1 MLRKLSFTA
10 AILVLTASWVSA
22 GNLGALATAA
32 ASQEP
37 TPLYVKHG
45 ALVKAEYKSG
55 LMTTADEDMSATG
68 VQPERVA
75 ASADHKIMARPAI
88 AFKPRPS
95 GMMAPPPRVESVG
108 HGQAGLVAEAKQ
120 DSLDLEGDLEKDLVL
135 SPPPQRAE
143 EPKEVPAK
151 PVATESKPAPEK
163 SAVAASTEKAVKKP
177 IAKKIRKVHP
187 VPQYAGSPNPIHK
200 IHPVPQYAGSPKPIH
215 KVHPV
220 SQNSWQFPAGAYENR
235 PFPQTQAVCAPSN
248 FGVPNITP
256 NGMAPSSYATSDPRP
271 VFGTQRSGDRIV
283 RDGVTIKLAPATA
296 PVTAPLPYESEQ
308 RDDSS
313 GSDLF
318 STAAEIIGM
327 PFAFI
332 SSLF

>member
-22 GNLGALATAA
+22 GNLGALANAA
-32 ASQEP
+32 ASQAP
-37 TPLYVKHG
+37 TPLYVNPG

-55 LMTTADEDMSATG
+55 LTATADENISATA

-75 ASADHKIMARPAI
+75 ASADQKVMARPAI

-120 DSLDLEGDLEKDLVL
+120 DTLDLEGDLEKDLVL
-135 SPPPQRAE
+135 SPPPQKAE
-143 EPKEVPAK
+143 ETTEIPAK
-151 PVATESKPAPEK
+151 PVVTESKPAPEK
-163 SAVAASTEKAVKKP
+163 SAVAASTKKTTKKP
-177 IAKKIRKVHP
+177 TAKRVTKVHP
-187 VPQYAGSPNPIHK
+187 VPQYAGSPKPIHK
-200 IHPVPQYAGSPKPIH
+200 VHPVPQYAGSPKPIH

-235 PFPQTQAVCAPSN
+235 PFPQTQAACAPSS
-248 FGVPNITP
+248 FGVPNITQ
-256 NGMAPSSYATSDPRP
+256 NRMATPSYATSDPRP
-271 VFGTQRSGDRIV
+271 VFGARNLGDRIV

-296 PVTAPLPYESEQ
+296 PVTAPLPYESDQ

-313 GSDLF
+313 DSDLL

-327 PFAFI
+327 PFAFV

>member
-22 GNLGALATAA
+22 GNLGALANAA
-32 ASQEP
+32 ASQAP
-37 TPLYVKHG
+37 TPLYVNPG

-55 LMTTADEDMSATG
+55 LTATADENISATA
-68 VQPERVA
+68 VQPARVA
-75 ASADHKIMARPAI
+75 ASADHKVMARPAI

-135 SPPPQRAE
+135 SPPPQKAE
-143 EPKEVPAK
+143 ETKEIPAK
-151 PVATESKPAPEK
+151 PVVTESKPAPEK
-163 SAVAASTEKAVKKP
+163 SAVAASTKKTTRKP
-177 IAKKIRKVHP
+177 IAKRVRKV
-187 VPQYAGSPNPIHK
+187 
-200 IHPVPQYAGSPKPIH
+200 HPVPQYAGSPKPIH

-248 FGVPNITP
+248 FGVPNITQ
-256 NGMAPSSYATSDPRP
+256 NRMATPSYATSDPRP
-271 VFGTQRSGDRIV
+271 VFGARNSGDRIV
-283 RDGVTIKLAPATA
+283 RDGVTIKLAPASA
-296 PVTAPLPYESEQ
+296 PVTAPLPYESDQ

-313 GSDLF
+313 GSDLL

>member
-32 ASQEP
+32 VSQEP

-55 LMTTADEDMSATG
+55 LMTTTDEDMSATR

-75 ASADHKIMARPAI
+75 ASVDNRIMARPAI
-88 AFKPRPS
+88 AFKPRPG

-135 SPPPQRAE
+135 SPPPQQAE
-143 EPKEVPAK
+143 ETKEVPAK
-151 PVATESKPAPEK
+151 PVATESKPAAEN

-177 IAKKIRKVHP
+177 IAKKIRKV
-187 VPQYAGSPNPIHK
+187 
-200 IHPVPQYAGSPKPIH
+200 HPVPQYAGSPKPIH

-256 NGMAPSSYATSDPRP
+256 NRMAPPSYATSDPRP
-271 VFGTQRSGDRIV
+271 AFGPQRLGDRIV

-296 PVTAPLPYESEQ
+296 PVTAPAPYESDQ

>member
-1 MLRKLSFTA
+1 MLRKLSFIA

-32 ASQEP
+32 ASQAP

-55 LMTTADEDMSATG
+55 LMTTADEDVSATG
-68 VQPERVA
+68 IQPERVA
-75 ASADHKIMARPAI
+75 ASADQKIMARPAI

-108 HGQAGLVAEAKQ
+108 NGQAGLVAEAKQ

-135 SPPPQRAE
+135 SPPPQKAE
-143 EPKEVPAK
+143 ETKEVPAK
-151 PVATESKPAPEK
+151 PVATESRPAPEK
-163 SAVAASTEKAVKKP
+163 TAVVASPKKAVKKP
-177 IAKKIRKVHP
+177 IAKKITKVHP
-187 VPQYAGSPNPIHK
+187 VPR
-200 IHPVPQYAGSPKPIH
+200 YAGSPKPIH
-215 KVHPV
+215 KVRPV

-235 PFPQTQAVCAPSN
+235 PFPQTQTVYAPSN
-248 FGVPNITP
+248 FGAPNVTP
-256 NGMAPSSYATSDPRP
+256 NRMSPPSYATSDPRP
-271 VFGTQRSGDRIV
+271 TFGAQRSSDRIV

-296 PVTAPLPYESEQ
+296 PVTAPLPYESDQ

-313 GSDLF
+313 GSDLL